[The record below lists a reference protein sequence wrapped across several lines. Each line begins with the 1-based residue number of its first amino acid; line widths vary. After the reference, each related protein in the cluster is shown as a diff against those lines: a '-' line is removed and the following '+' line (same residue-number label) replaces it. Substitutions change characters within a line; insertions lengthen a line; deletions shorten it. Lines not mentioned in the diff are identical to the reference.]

1 MEVFLEKVKEVLQA
15 VLPITL
21 IVVLLHFTVAPLPGS
36 ELARFL
42 FGAFLII
49 LGLSIFLFGVDIGIT
64 PIGQF
69 LGRALA
75 RSNSL
80 KFVLAMGLMLGFF
93 ISIAEPDLIILAEQV
108 EEVTKGAMP
117 SAVILV
123 TVSLGIAALM
133 TTGLFRIV
141 YRFPLN
147 KLFTLLYALIFLLA
161 IFSSNDLFAI
171 SFDASG
177 ATTGALTVPFMLAL
191 AAGTASMNKDA
202 ASGEEDSF
210 GLVGVASSGA
220 ILGVLVLG
228 LFTGGGQELSGS
240 ISAVPAE
247 GGSWLAP
254 FLHELPLIAG
264 EILLSVSPILLIFLV
279 YNFFFAKP
287 RMTRNELTHILTGL
301 VYLYVGLALFLTG
314 VNAGFM
320 NVGRQLG
327 MEIGGFTSKWP
338 VLFIGFVLGLT
349 VVLAEPAVHVLTH
362 QIEQV
367 TNGSVRR
374 GAVFT
379 FLSVGVGLAVLLSVV
394 RVLVPWLQLW
404 HLLVPG
410 YTIALLL
417 AFRVPN
423 LFVGMAFDAGGVASG
438 PMTATFILAF
448 IQGVAQIIPHA
459 NVLLEGFGM
468 IAMVAMM
475 PILSL
480 QLLGAIYQHRTK
492 QREGL

>member
-1 MEVFLEKVKEVLQA
+1 MDVFLGKVKEVLQA

-21 IVVLLHFTVAPLPGS
+21 LVVLLHFTIAPIPAS

-42 FGAFLII
+42 AGAFFIVI
-49 LGLSIFLFGVDIGIT
+49 GLSIFLFGVDIGIT

-80 KFVLAMGLMLGFF
+80 KFVLGMGLLLGFF

-108 EEVTKGAMP
+108 AEVTSGAIP
-117 SAVILV
+117 STLLLV
-123 TVSLGIAALM
+123 TVSVGIAALM

-141 YRFPLN
+141 YRYPLN
-147 KLFTLLYALIFLLA
+147 KLFTVVYILIFLLA
-161 IFSSNDLFAI
+161 ILSSNDLFAI
-171 SFDASG
+171 AFDASG
-177 ATTGALTVPFMLAL
+177 STTGALTVPFMLAL
-191 AAGTASMNKDA
+191 AAGVASLNKDA
-202 ASGEEDSF
+202 VSAEDDSF

-220 ILGVLVLG
+220 ILAVLILG
-228 LFTGGGQELSGS
+228 IFTNSDQELTGTL
-240 ISAVPAE
+240 AVDTAAA
-247 GGSWLAP
+247 GSWLSP

-264 EILLSVSPILLIFLV
+264 EILLAISPILIIFLV
-279 YNFFFAKP
+279 YNRFFAKSKMA
-287 RMTRNELTHILTGL
+287 RSEFTQTLTGL
-301 VYLYVGLALFLTG
+301 VYLYAGLVLFLTG

-327 MEIGGFTSKWP
+327 MIIGGFESKWP
-338 VLFIGFVLGLT
+338 VLFIGFCLGL
-349 VVLAEPAVHVLTH
+349 VVILAEPAVYVLTH
-362 QIEQV
+362 QIEDV
-367 TNGSVRR
+367 TNGSVSRK
-374 GAVFT
+374 VVLV
-379 FLSVGVGLAVLLSVV
+379 FLSIGVGLAVFLSVV

-404 HLLVPG
+404 HMLVPG
-410 YTIALLL
+410 YIIALTL
-417 AFRVPN
+417 AYRVPN

-448 IQGVAQIIPHA
+448 IQGVAEIIPQA

-480 QLLGAIYQHRTK
+480 QFLGAIYQHRTK